1 MPFLVQGVVREAL
14 SPAER
19 IVARNRDIASFWSK
33 AKGWA
38 PDEAAD
44 LLSRSRLDRQV
55 SLSESLLRWTTGE
68 PLSDGDLI
76 LAWTNLGA
84 LLEGTLKLFLG
95 VYYRDYISDVE
106 KTRFHKVFDRESE
119 THRPPDGL
127 MLESLSQYFR
137 RTDLLDDAGLTLVGT
152 IQTKRNAIHAFKER
166 DIGTTEEF
174 LAAVSAYQLLLED
187 LNGRLPYPV

>member
-1 MPFLVQGVVREAL
+1 M

-19 IVARNRDIASFWSK
+19 IVARNRDIASFWSQ

-55 SLSESLLRWTTGE
+55 SLSESLLRWTTGDS
-68 PLSDGDLI
+68 LSDGDLI

-84 LLEGTLKLFLG
+84 LLEGSLKLFLG
-95 VYYRDYISDVE
+95 VYYRDYISDAE
-106 KTRFHKVFDRESE
+106 KSQFRKVFDLEKGV
-119 THRPPDGL
+119 HRPPDGL
-127 MLESLSQYFR
+127 MLEALSQYFR
-137 RTDLLDDAGLTLVGT
+137 KAGLLDAKGLALVSTL
-152 IQTKRNAIHAFKER
+152 QAKRNAVHAFQDR

-174 LAAVSAYQLLLED
+174 LAGVAAYQRLLDE
-187 LNGRLPYPV
+187 LNDRLPYPF

>member
-19 IVARNRDIASFWSK
+19 IVARNRDIASFWSN

-76 LAWTNLGA
+76 LAWANLGA

-95 VYYRDYISDVE
+95 VYYRDYISDAE
-106 KTRFHKVFDRESE
+106 KTQFHKVFDPENGE
-119 THRPPDGL
+119 HRPPESL
-127 MLESLSQYFR
+127 MLEALSQYFR
-137 RTDLLDDAGLTLVGT
+137 RTDLLDVAGLALIGT
-152 IQTKRNAIHAFKER
+152 IQAKRNAIHAFKDR
-166 DIGTTEEF
+166 DIGTTDDF
-174 LAAVSAYQLLLED
+174 LTAVSDYQCLLD
-187 LNGRLPYPV
+187 KLNGRLPYPI